1 MTHKT
6 IFGIAILATMIAAP
20 ALAADMA
27 VKAATG
33 TPLATTWTGC
43 YVNGGAGYGFFRQ
56 DQHEFAPGQNFPNAT
71 TGGSG
76 WLGGGRRRLRL
87 SIQSRERLGQLGRQ
101 RVCRLR
107 PHGSAGTLHPNAVAL
122 NGPEKESSAVGVGGR
137 IGYLVTPQILAYV
150 NGGWSSTRF
159 SGVTFSNTNTGASTP
174 FTLPAHTFNGG
185 FIGGG
190 TEVTVLAVPGLYWRN
205 EYRLASY
212 RAANLQFFFNGTP
225 DPGVFNHESKNV
237 QTITTSLVWKFH

>member
-76 WLGGGRRRLRL
+76 WLGAVGGGCDYQFSPASGWGNWVVGAFADYDLMDLR
-87 SIQSRERLGQLGRQ
+87 
-101 RVCRLR
+101 
-107 PHGSAGTLHPNAVAL
+107 GTLHPNAVAL

-159 SGVTFSNTNTGASTP
+159 SGDCQ
-174 FTLPAHTFNGG
+174 H
-185 FIGGG
+185 I
-190 TEVTVLAVPGLYWRN
+190 
-205 EYRLASY
+205 RLTADLS
-212 RAANLQFFFNGTP
+212 AAAP
-225 DPGVFNHESKNV
+225 K
-237 QTITTSLVWKFH
+237 